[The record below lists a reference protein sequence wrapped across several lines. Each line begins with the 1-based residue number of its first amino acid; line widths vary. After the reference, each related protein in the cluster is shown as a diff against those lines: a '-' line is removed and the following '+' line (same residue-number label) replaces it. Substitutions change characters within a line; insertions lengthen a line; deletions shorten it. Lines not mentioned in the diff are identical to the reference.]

1 MARAAG
7 LASVWGRCREG
18 AGAPPFWPWTQV
30 VRALGA
36 TVDWSPAGEEARFR
50 LFASVVDVLLAAAR
64 PTGLLVVLDD
74 AHRADDSSLR
84 LLGFLADQLGAA
96 PLAVVV
102 TYRDA
107 EAGPVLARLLTDLA
121 TQRQCRRRVLGG
133 LSLGAVAEW
142 LAATSGV
149 EIHRAAE
156 VHDRTGGN
164 PFFVREV
171 VRLLA
176 DDAASGDIPVSVRE
190 VIGSRVAQLP
200 ASVRRAVEAAAV
212 LGREFGEAALSALL
226 AVGPDVVAGALQP
239 AVAAHL
245 IEPDRGDGHQRR
257 FVHALVPETVL
268 ADLEAGPPRRPAR
281 QGLRGA
287 PVQRS
292 ARTEPDRPPRAG
304 RARRDPGRGGA
315 GRGRGGG
322 PRRRRTVRLGRGR
335 RLVAPGRRAGRCRG
349 PCGDD
354 VGAGSG
360 VAAQR
365 AGRAGPGGADGR
377 GGRCATP
384 GRHEPAGRGRAAD
397 RRRGQR
403 HRARPV
409 PARAARRGP
418 GRPRPSDRHSGPL
431 GGAPHDGHLLD
442 ARRCRRG
449 AGRGGPRRCGRAG
462 DR

>member
-1 MARAAG
+1 MVGAALDIPLLGRARELDELSELVADAARGVGGVVLLGGEPGIGKSRLAEAAAEMARTAG
-7 LASVWGRCREG
+7 LASAWGRCREG

-50 LFASVVDVLLAAAR
+50 LFAAVVDVLVAAAR

-84 LLGFLADQLGAA
+84 LLGFLADQLSAV

-133 LSLGAVAEW
+133 LSLAAVAEW

-149 EIHRAAE
+149 EVHRAAE

-176 DDAASGDIPVSVRE
+176 EDAASDDIPVSVRD

-200 ASVRRAVEAAAV
+200 ASARRAVEAAAV

-268 ADLEAGPPRRPAR
+268 ADLE
-281 QGLRGA
+281 
-287 PVQRS
+287 
-292 ARTEPDRPPRAG
+292 
-304 RARRDPGRGGA
+304 
-315 GRGRGGG
+315 
-322 PRRRRTVRLGRGR
+322 
-335 RLVAPGRRAGRCRG
+335 PGRRAALHARAFAVLPFSAALEPSRIAHHALAARG
-349 PCGDD
+349 AIPDD
-354 VGAGSG
+354 AVLPAVVEAARDADERSAWDEAAVWWRRAVELAGAVVPAETTLALGQALLRSG
-360 VAAQR
+360 QAVQAR
-365 AGRAGPGGADGR
+365 AGADGR
-377 GGRCATP
+377 GGRRATA
-384 GRHEPAGRGRAAD
+384 GRHDTAGRGRAAG
-397 RRRGQR
+397 RRRGQ
-403 HRARPV
+403 
-409 PARAARRGP
+409 
-418 GRPRPSDRHSGPL
+418 
-431 GGAPHDGHLLD
+431 
-442 ARRCRRG
+442 
-449 AGRGGPRRCGRAG
+449 
-462 DR
+462 